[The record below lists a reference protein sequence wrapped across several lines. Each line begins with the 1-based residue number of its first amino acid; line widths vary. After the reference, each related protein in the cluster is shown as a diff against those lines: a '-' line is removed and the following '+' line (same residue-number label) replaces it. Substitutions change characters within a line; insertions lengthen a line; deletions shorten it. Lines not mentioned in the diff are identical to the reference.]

1 MPTLTGVLHAL
12 TEGQRLRIQDW
23 MLLLGAIAATV
34 GMADRLMRRAWR
46 KLMRPQFEQ
55 MVTEIV
61 QRETVELR
69 VDSGCSTIKD
79 AIVDMRRDLAE
90 LHEKFGSFRRD

>member
-46 KLMRPQFEQ
+46 KLMRPQLEQ
-55 MVTEIV
+55 LITDIV
-61 QRETVELR
+61 RRETVELR
-69 VDSGCSTIKD
+69 VDSGSTIKD
-79 AIVDMRRDLAE
+79 AITDMRRDLTD
-90 LHEKFGSFRRD
+90 LHEKFGSLRHD

>member
-12 TEGQRLRIQDW
+12 TEGQRLRVQDW

-69 VDSGCSTIKD
+69 VDSGSTIKD

-90 LHEKFGSFRRD
+90 LHEKFGSLRHD